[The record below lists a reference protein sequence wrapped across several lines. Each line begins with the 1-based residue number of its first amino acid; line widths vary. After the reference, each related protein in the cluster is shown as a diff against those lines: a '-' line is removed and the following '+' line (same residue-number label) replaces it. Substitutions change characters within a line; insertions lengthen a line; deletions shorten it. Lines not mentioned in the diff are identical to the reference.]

1 MHARILSILSIYIVR
16 PWSDILTVES
26 GLYYLEP
33 QFGGQTRT
41 FHRPHLSYLAIDFHY
56 LHFDLQMKV
65 NAGGCTHQLKLDVDS
80 IFNIFI
86 SAY

>member
-1 MHARILSILSIYIVR
+1 MLKSSNSNR
-16 PWSDILTVES
+16 PALCTQSVLTVES

-33 QFGGQTRT
+33 QLGGQTRT

>member
-1 MHARILSILSIYIVR
+1 MYIQLREIYCEFALKTVKYGTV
-16 PWSDILTVES
+16 TVES

-65 NAGGCTHQLKLDVDS
+65 NAGGCTHQLKLDVDLS
-80 IFNIFI
+80 
-86 SAY
+86 

>member
-1 MHARILSILSIYIVR
+1 MGWGGIKPL
-16 PWSDILTVES
+16 LTGTPDRLADKDFS
-26 GLYYLEP
+26 
-33 QFGGQTRT
+33 QT
-41 FHRPHLSYLAIDFHY
+41 PDLSYLAIDFHY

>member
-1 MHARILSILSIYIVR
+1 MNSKRLTFAGVERGLGSLV
-16 PWSDILTVES
+16 LTVES

-33 QFGGQTRT
+33 QFGGQTIT

-80 IFNIFI
+80 FFNMF
-86 SAY
+86 SPAY

>member
-1 MHARILSILSIYIVR
+1 M
-16 PWSDILTVES
+16 TVES
-26 GLYYLEP
+26 GLYYLEL
-33 QFGGQTRT
+33 QLGGQTRT

>member
-1 MHARILSILSIYIVR
+1 MHLRGFSICKSLAYELIYYVKKR
-16 PWSDILTVES
+16 TCTGTVLTVES

-33 QFGGQTRT
+33 QLGWQTRT

-65 NAGGCTHQLKLDVDS
+65 NAGGCTHQ
-80 IFNIFI
+80 
-86 SAY
+86 